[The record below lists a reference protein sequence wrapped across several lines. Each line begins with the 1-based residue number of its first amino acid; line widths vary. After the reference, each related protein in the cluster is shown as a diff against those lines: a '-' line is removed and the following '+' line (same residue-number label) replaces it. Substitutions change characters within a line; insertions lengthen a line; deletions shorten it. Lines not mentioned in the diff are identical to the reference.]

1 MEQQNAI
8 PPQGMIEKTR
18 ARYSQLREDTQAVV
32 AKVRQEGEVAARWVW
47 HFVVDKDQ
55 VPTRD
60 LQSMPDAE
68 AQQDWLR
75 ELLWPYR
82 SAYRQAIAMSFVINV
97 LGLFAA
103 IFSMQV
109 YDRVVA
115 HAGYSTLM
123 ALVLGMALVIVMD
136 HVFRTGRSLLLQR
149 IGARAEVAMAR
160 ETLARMLNLP
170 ATVLENRSPGTGRRG
185 AERPRESPGS

>member
-103 IFSMQV
+103 IFSMSNLTSTKSKSIAGFAAPSAV
-109 YDRVVA
+109 YAPEPSRFLL
-115 HAGYSTLM
+115 STK
-123 ALVLGMALVIVMD
+123 
-136 HVFRTGRSLLLQR
+136 
-149 IGARAEVAMAR
+149 
-160 ETLARMLNLP
+160 
-170 ATVLENRSPGTGRRG
+170 
-185 AERPRESPGS
+185 